1 FPMARDVV
9 TAKQLRAGNLA
20 EQLLKPGHGV
30 VLRAGG
36 RHLTRNELRD
46 EAGRVAGG
54 LRRLGIKPGERAAIY
69 AANSLDWITGY
80 LGVLRAGACAVMMN
94 PDYHSAE
101 AEHILQDSEPTAVI
115 ADADRAAIV
124 AKLGLRVIRLE
135 EVPRAAT
142 PPMPDLTPDAPAA
155 ILYTS
160 GTTGRPKG
168 A

>member
-1 FPMARDVV
+1 TRD
-9 TAKQLRAGNLA
+9 
-20 EQLLKPGHGV
+20 
-30 VLRAGG
+30 
-36 RHLTRNELRD
+36 ELRTG
-46 EAGRVAGG
+46 AGQVAGG
-54 LRRLGIKPGERAAIY
+54 LSDLGVRTGDRIALY
-69 AANSLDWITGY
+69 AANSLDWVVAY
-80 LGVLRAGACAVMMN
+80 LGVQRVGACAVMMN

-124 AKLGLRVIRLE
+124 AKLGLRVIPLE

-168 A
+168 AVLDHGN

>member
-1 FPMARDVV
+1 MARDVV

-20 EQLLKPGHGV
+20 EQLLKPGRGV

-36 RHLTRNELRD
+36 RHLTRDELRD

-54 LRRLGIKPGERAAIY
+54 LRKLGVKPGERAAIY

-101 AEHILQDSEPTAVI
+101 AEHILRDSEPRLVL
-115 ADADRAAIV
+115 ADQPRAEVA
-124 AKLGLRVIRLE
+124 AKLGLQGLPVGE
-135 EVPRAAT
+135 QPRA
-142 PPMPDLTPDAPAA
+142 PPPPPPGPGAE
-155 ILYTS
+155 
-160 GTTGRPKG
+160 RP
-168 A
+168 